1 MNEFLE
7 ERVEEI
13 VAAMKSNR
21 YSHQVY
27 IQLLEEAATG
37 LMDEIHNTRME
48 ELKFLRSLHTDKT
61 RDGITFCTNCLD
73 PDDGEYALYPCPSV
87 IYLELR
93 IEKCLFTIQG
103 RDQL

>member
-27 IQLLEEAATG
+27 IQLLEESLNQYFPPGMNVELIPRYATG
-37 LMDEIHNTRME
+37 LMDEIHYNRME
-48 ELKFLRSLHTDKT
+48 EL
-61 RDGITFCTNCLD
+61 
-73 PDDGEYALYPCPSV
+73 
-87 IYLELR
+87 
-93 IEKCLFTIQG
+93 
-103 RDQL
+103 